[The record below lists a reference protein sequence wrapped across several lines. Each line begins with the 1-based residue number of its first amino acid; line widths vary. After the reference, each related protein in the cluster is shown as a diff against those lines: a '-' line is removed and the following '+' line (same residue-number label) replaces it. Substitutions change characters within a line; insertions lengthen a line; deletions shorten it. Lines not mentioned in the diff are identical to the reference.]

1 VWTQELNIMNITLI
15 GALALCVGALVGYLG
30 RRFITGKKLDSFEAK
45 IEKDIAD
52 AEARAKEII
61 VDAKDKAASLLVE
74 IKNDEKD
81 RRKELDA
88 LEGRVLRKEE
98 MIEQKSATLSREEEK
113 VRNHEESL
121 KAKESEVLK
130 KEGEIREQL
139 EKVAGLSVKDAC
151 AQVVAQAKEVR
162 SQDLA
167 QTIQKMDKE
176 NKDEIE
182 KRAADI
188 ITVALQR
195 YARGHVA
202 EITTTS
208 FKIGDEDM
216 KGKIIGREGRN
227 IRALERATGVEFI
240 IDEAPDT
247 IIISSFD
254 PFRREVAR
262 MALEKLLK
270 DGRIQPAKIEEKVE
284 EAKADLAKR
293 TQEIGEVAV
302 QDLGV
307 FNLPKELVQ
316 MVGRLHFRTSFGQ
329 NVLVHSVE
337 MAYIAEMM
345 ARELGLNSDVAK
357 RGALLH
363 DIGKAIDH
371 EVEGT
376 HVELGIKLL
385 RKYNIDEAVIE
396 AMRSHHDDYPY
407 ARPEAYVVTAADV
420 LSAARPGARR
430 GTLEN
435 YVKRLADL
443 EKIAMEFPGV
453 KSAYAIAAGRELRVF
468 VVPEKIDDFR
478 ALELAREIANRIQ
491 TELKY
496 PGEIKVNVIREMR
509 AVEYAR

>member
-1 VWTQELNIMNITLI
+1 MQGITVLMAVI
-15 GALALCVGALVGYLG
+15 SLVVGAAVGYFA
-30 RRFITGKKLDSFEAK
+30 RRSWAAKQFGSVEEKIKKDL
-45 IEKDIAD
+45 AD
-52 AEARAKEII
+52 AEAKAREI
-61 VDAKDKAASLLVE
+61 VVEAKDKAASLLVE
-74 IKNDEKD
+74 LKNEDKE
-81 RRKELDA
+81 RRKEIDA
-88 LEGRVLRKEE
+88 HEAHLLRKEE
-98 MIEQKSATLSREEEK
+98 TLDKKSTEVSAQEARVRAEGDKLKEK
-113 VRNHEESL
+113 EADL
-121 KAKESEVLK
+121 AKR
-130 KEGEIREQL
+130 EGEISGRL
-139 EKVAGLSVKDAC
+139 EKIAGLT
-151 AQVVAQAKEVR
+151 VVQAREEIVRQAKEDR

-167 QTIQKMDKE
+167 QLIQKIDRE
-176 NKDEIE
+176 NRDEIE
-182 KRAADI
+182 KKAGDI
-188 ITVALQR
+188 ITTALQR
-195 YARGHVA
+195 YARSHVA
-202 EITTTS
+202 EITTTL
-208 FKIGDEDM
+208 FPLADEEL

-240 IDEAPDT
+240 IDEAPEA

-262 MALEKLLK
+262 MALEKLMK

-284 EAKADLAKR
+284 EAKAELVKR
-293 TQEIGEVAV
+293 TQEIGEAAAS
-302 QDLGV
+302 DLGV
-307 FNLPKELVQ
+307 YGLPKELLQ
-316 MVGRLHFRTSFGQ
+316 LVGRLHFRTSFGQ
-329 NVLVHSVE
+329 NVLTHSVE

-385 RKYNIDEAVIE
+385 QKYGVDEAVVE
-396 AMRSHHDDYPY
+396 AMRSHHEDYPY
-407 ARPEAYVVTAADV
+407 ARPEAYIVTAADV

-435 YVKRLADL
+435 YIKRLGDL
-443 EKIAMEFPGV
+443 ERIATGFPGV
-453 KSAYAIAAGRELRVF
+453 KNAYAISAGRELRVF

-491 TELKY
+491 AELKY
-496 PGEIKVNVIREMR
+496 PGEIKVNVIREIR

>member
-1 VWTQELNIMNITLI
+1 MEITYVAISAVVFLVVG
-15 GALALCVGALVGYLG
+15 GAVGYLV
-30 RRFITGKKLDSFEAK
+30 RRYSGANKL
-45 IEKDIAD
+45 
-52 AEARAKEII
+52 AEAETKAKEI
-61 VDAKDKAASLLVE
+61 VLEAKEKAASLLVE
-74 IKNDEKD
+74 LKNEEKD
-81 RRKELDA
+81 RRKEIDA
-88 LEGRVLRKEE
+88 LEARVLHREETLDKKLTELSAEEAKLRGREDAAKVKEE
-98 MIEQKSATLSREEEK
+98 SVA
-113 VRNHEESL
+113 
-121 KAKESEVLK
+121 K
-130 KEGEIREQL
+130 KEGEIDSRL
-139 EKVAGLSVKDAC
+139 EKIGALSVSE
-151 AQVVAQAKEVR
+151 AKEEIMRRAKEDR

-167 QTIQKMDKE
+167 QSIQKIDRE
-176 NKDEIE
+176 NREEVE

-188 ITVALQR
+188 ITIALQR
-195 YARGHVA
+195 YARSHVA
-202 EITTTS
+202 EMTTTI
-208 FKIGDEDM
+208 FHLEDEEL

-240 IDEAPDT
+240 IDEAPDG

-262 MALEKLLK
+262 LALERLVK
-270 DGRIQPAKIEEKVE
+270 DGRIQPAKIEESVE
-284 EAKADLAKR
+284 TAKADLQKR
-293 TQEIGEVAV
+293 TQEIGEQAA

-307 FNLPKELVQ
+307 FDLPKELLQ
-316 MVGRLHFRTSFGQ
+316 MIGRLHFRTSYGQ

-345 ARELGLNSDVAK
+345 ARELGLNAEVAK
-357 RGALLH
+357 KGALLH

-376 HVELGIKLL
+376 HVELGMKLL
-385 RKYNIDEAVIE
+385 RKYNIDERVVE
-396 AMRSHHDDYPY
+396 AMQSHHDDYPY

-443 EKIAMEFPGV
+443 EKIAGEFNGV

-468 VVPEKIDDFR
+468 VIPEKVDDFR
-478 ALELAREIANRIQ
+478 ALELAREIANKIQ
-491 TELKY
+491 SELKY

>member
-1 VWTQELNIMNITLI
+1 MNNTALI
-15 GALALCVGALVGYLG
+15 VAVSLIVGIAAGYLV
-30 RRFITGKKLDSFEAK
+30 RRYFAGKQLDSFEAK
-45 IEKDIAD
+45 IKKDIAD
-52 AEARAKEII
+52 AEAKAKEIV
-61 VDAKDKAASLLVE
+61 VDAKEKAASFLVE
-74 IKNDEKD
+74 IKNEEKE
-81 RRKELDA
+81 RRKEIEG
-88 LEGRVLRKEE
+88 LEARLIHKDELLE
-98 MIEQKSATLSREEEK
+98 KKSASLSAEEEK
-113 VRNHEESL
+113 VRARETGLRGKEDDI
-121 KAKESEVLK
+121 AKR
-130 KEGEIREQL
+130 EGEVRERL
-139 EKVAGLSVKDAC
+139 EKVAGLSLKDAREEVF
-151 AQVVAQAKEVR
+151 QHVKEDR
-162 SQDLA
+162 AQDLA
-167 QTIQKMDKE
+167 HLIQKMDKE
-176 NKDEIE
+176 NHEEIE
-182 KRAADI
+182 KKAGDI
-188 ITVALQR
+188 ITTALQR
-195 YARGHVA
+195 YARSHVA
-202 EITTTS
+202 EITTTV
-208 FKIGDEDM
+208 FHIGDEDL

-227 IRALERATGVEFI
+227 IRALERATGVEFV
-240 IDEAPDT
+240 IDETPDT

-254 PFRREVAR
+254 PFRRETAR

-284 EAKADLAKR
+284 EAKTELTKR
-293 TQEIGEVAV
+293 TQEIGETAA

-307 FNLPKELVQ
+307 FNLPKELMQ
-316 MVGRLHFRTSFGQ
+316 LIGRLHFRTSFGQ
-329 NVLVHSVE
+329 NVLTHSVE

-345 ARELGLNSDVAK
+345 ARELGLNADVAK

-385 RKYNIDEAVIE
+385 RKFNVDEAVVE

-430 GTLEN
+430 GTVEN
-435 YVKRLADL
+435 YIKRLADL

-453 KSAYAIAAGRELRVF
+453 KSAYAISAGRELRVF

-478 ALELAREIANRIQ
+478 ALELAREIANKIQ
-491 TELKY
+491 AELKY